1 MKISVIIPCYNC
13 ASTIEIALNSVLN
26 QTYPVYEVICIN
38 DGSID
43 NTLNILNSYKEIFP
57 NSICFKVINQY
68 NSGPSVARN
77 QGINVA
83 TSDWIAFLDSDDY
96 WSKQKI
102 EEDVKF
108 VERFPNAKLI
118 SSTNIS
124 KRFMK
129 ISFNKLLFKNYF
141 TTSSVFVKKE
151 CISKISFNENQRY
164 SEDYRVWLDIA
175 HMYDTYVKSPKTTF
189 PIDSFKNEKGFYMGN
204 GLSSNIWNMQKGE
217 ISNYHMLFRA
227 KKINLPTLFIVSSF
241 SLIKFSRRSVLI
253 NGNKIRKF
261 YKKL

>member
-38 DGSID
+38 DGSTD
-43 NTLNILNSYKEIFP
+43 NTLNILNSYKEILP

-77 QGINVA
+77 QGIDVA

-96 WSKQKI
+96 WIKQKI

-118 SSTNIS
+118 SSTNMS
-124 KRFMK
+124 KRFIK

-151 CISKISFNENQRY
+151 CISKIIFNENQRY
-164 SEDYRVWLDIA
+164 SEDYRLWLDIA
-175 HMYDTYVKSPKTTF
+175 HMYDTYLKSPKTTF
-189 PIDSFKNEKGFYMGN
+189 PIDSSKTEKGFYMGN
-204 GLSSNIWNMQKGE
+204 GLSSHIWDMQKSE
-217 ISNYHMLFRA
+217 IYNYYNLYKS
-227 KKINLPTLFIVSSF
+227 KKIVLPTLLMVSSF
-241 SLIKFSRRSVLI
+241 SLIKFSKRSIFII
-253 NGNKIRKF
+253 NNRFRKIFNK
-261 YKKL
+261 